1 MHEAQ
6 LIDHRFAIIAVKKKI
21 ITREAYNNALKQQK
35 LLYAKTRNYTLIGDI
50 LLSQGA
56 IKKDQINDFFS
67 FTQDRLKP
75 SHPHAENEKKL
86 RETQAGS
93 RPKLSAELSGMP
105 REKNGKTSLTDDKAD
120 TLIENVTTDQTDKD
134 VKKETNIMVA
144 EDNMSACISF
154 CENDALEFSLEDV
167 KNFLET
173 KGIKNGIVDDD
184 LIMNYFE
191 QGQIMHEP
199 CLVAEGTLPVPC
211 ESDKLTCFFDTN
223 PMRIGTVTDDG
234 NIDWKNRG
242 EIPQVEEGTLIAE
255 IKPGKEGTFGVD
267 IFGRNILPP
276 SIDIIRLKT
285 GKGVEES
292 EDGFQF
298 HSLIKGRPHLY
309 ENNTIDVSQ
318 IYTIDGGV
326 DIKTGHIDFDGHI
339 EVGGIIE
346 KGFCVKGKS
355 LRAKGIIGADVKISG
370 DIVVSEG
377 VFTSKIVCNGRVKMG
392 HIHNSDVVV
401 QGDIDVATEIT
412 ESTIET
418 SGKCVVEGTI
428 LYSKIFAKKGIKSK
442 NIGSEAASPSSLTVG
457 IDFGAKRKVAEIN
470 KLISQKKKECEEQEM
485 LIKPLREKSDQLS
498 TTLGETAQVQD
509 ALMVEK
515 RVLTTTEK
523 EEAKEL
529 SESDMERLRQIE
541 AEIVKVDETVEK
553 IMEEDDKIVDNIYDA
568 DKIIGGMKQE
578 LVKLNENVQEL
589 IELSKKDKGVPSVK
603 NSGAVF
609 AGTKIKGPNASI
621 VIKENLNRV
630 LIKERKNKNT
640 KTQEMSVSSM

>member
-1 MHEAQ
+1 
-6 LIDHRFAIIAVKKKI
+6 
-21 ITREAYNNALKQQK
+21 
-35 LLYAKTRNYTLIGDI
+35 
-50 LLSQGA
+50 
-56 IKKDQINDFFS
+56 
-67 FTQDRLKP
+67 
-75 SHPHAENEKKL
+75 
-86 RETQAGS
+86 
-93 RPKLSAELSGMP
+93 
-105 REKNGKTSLTDDKAD
+105 
-120 TLIENVTTDQTDKD
+120 
-134 VKKETNIMVA
+134 
-144 EDNMSACISF
+144 
-154 CENDALEFSLEDV
+154 
-167 KNFLET
+167 
-173 KGIKNGIVDDD
+173 
-184 LIMNYFE
+184 
-191 QGQIMHEP
+191 
-199 CLVAEGTLPVPC
+199 
-211 ESDKLTCFFDTN
+211 
-223 PMRIGTVTDDG
+223 
-234 NIDWKNRG
+234 
-242 EIPQVEEGTLIAE
+242 
-255 IKPGKEGTFGVD
+255 
-267 IFGRNILPP
+267 
-276 SIDIIRLKT
+276 
-285 GKGVEES
+285 
-292 EDGFQF
+292 
-298 HSLIKGRPHLY
+298 
-309 ENNTIDVSQ
+309 
-318 IYTIDGGV
+318 
-326 DIKTGHIDFDGHI
+326 
-339 EVGGIIE
+339 
-346 KGFCVKGKS
+346 
-355 LRAKGIIGADVKISG
+355 
-370 DIVVSEG
+370 

-498 TTLGETAQVQD
+498 TKLGETAQVQD